1 MEEEWIWG
9 TETFEERV
17 NEGWREEE
25 VIMGVRIPVYSVL
38 SNSKNVSKQIHNV
51 SIIHYIYY
59 I

>member
-9 TETFEERV
+9 TETFEEWV

-38 SNSKNVSKQIHNV
+38 SN
-51 SIIHYIYY
+51 
-59 I
+59 